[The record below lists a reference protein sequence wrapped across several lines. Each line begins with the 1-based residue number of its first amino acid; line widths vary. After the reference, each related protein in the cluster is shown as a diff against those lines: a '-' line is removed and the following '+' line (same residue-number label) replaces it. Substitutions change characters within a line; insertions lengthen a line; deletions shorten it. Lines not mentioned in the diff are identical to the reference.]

1 MEWQK
6 KSKPTSEDQAF
17 FETFYIEN
25 RNLIF
30 YFASKLSDTDGC
42 DDLVHDTLVRLI
54 SHIPALRQIS
64 GSKSKVA
71 NYLFQ
76 TVQSVY
82 IDQLRKNKRKEFSTV
97 SMDDLLLRQM
107 EEPLQELEA
116 TMEKALELDMVKDGL
131 TRQEWT
137 LLHEY
142 YILGYSS
149 KELSQMH
156 ECSPSSI
163 RMALSRT
170 RKKAKEI
177 LLKNRKNGGAD
188 NG

>member
-1 MEWQK
+1 MDRQK
-6 KSKPTSEDQAF
+6 KIKLTSEDQAF

-30 YFASKLSDTDGC
+30 YFASKLSDTDSC
-42 DDLVHDTLVRLI
+42 EDLVHDTLLRLI
-54 SHIPALRQIS
+54 SHIPALQQIS
-64 GSKSKVA
+64 NSQSKVA

-82 IDQLRKNKRKEFSTV
+82 IDQLRKNKHKEFSTV
-97 SMDDLLLRQM
+97 SMDDLLPQQL
-107 EEPLQELEA
+107 EEPLQELDA
-116 TMEKALELDMVKDGL
+116 TIEKTLELDMVKDGL
-131 TRQEWT
+131 TQQEWM
-137 LLHEY
+137 LLHKY

-149 KELSQMH
+149 TELSQMRD
-156 ECSPSSI
+156 CSPSSI
-163 RMALSRT
+163 RMALSRA

-177 LLKNRKNGGAD
+177 LLRNRKNGGAD